1 MGTSFDL
8 QMRSSTYKMADG
20 TEKTLTSE
28 IIVQANDI
36 YMKADDIE
44 ESEIGRRKGTSTVP
58 TPPSLVF
65 VISYSL
71 L

>member
-1 MGTSFDL
+1 
-8 QMRSSTYKMADG
+8 MADG
-20 TEKTLTSE
+20 TEKTLTPE

>member
-20 TEKTLTSE
+20 TEKTLTPE

-44 ESEIGRRKGTSTVP
+44 ESESGRRKGTSTVP